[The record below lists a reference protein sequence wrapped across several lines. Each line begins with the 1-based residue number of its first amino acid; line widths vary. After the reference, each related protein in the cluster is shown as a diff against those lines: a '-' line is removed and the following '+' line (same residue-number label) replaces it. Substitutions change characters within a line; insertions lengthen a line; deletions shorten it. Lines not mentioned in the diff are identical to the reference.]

1 MDIDETISITDYA
14 SLMSGLG
21 GDRSRPYRHARET
34 LTALSEGFELVYLT
48 SRPQWLSGETRHWL
62 NKKEFPR
69 GNVLTT
75 ARMIDVYRPGSFKK
89 RALGTMRHAWPT
101 ADRIGDR
108 PTDCEAYVAN
118 GMLALVVNPRRGVA
132 YNPIAI
138 FLKDWHAI
146 EAFFQVTRKSA
157 RSGGPRRGIQ
167 GGAAAARPRH
177 RAHRAEVDVYVFF
190 RASFL

>member
-1 MDIDETISITDYA
+1 VDIDETISITDYA
-14 SLMSGLG
+14 SRCRGSERTAQAL
-21 GDRSRPYRHARET
+21 PPPRET
-34 LTALSEGFELVYLT
+34 TRALARASNWSSHL
-48 SRPQWLSGETRHWL
+48 SPAMASGETRHWST
-62 NKKEFPR
+62 KRVPR
-69 GNVLTT
+69 GKVHTLECSSCTG
-75 ARMIDVYRPGSFKK
+75 RLFKK
-89 RALGTMRHAWPT
+89 GGGTMRHAWPT